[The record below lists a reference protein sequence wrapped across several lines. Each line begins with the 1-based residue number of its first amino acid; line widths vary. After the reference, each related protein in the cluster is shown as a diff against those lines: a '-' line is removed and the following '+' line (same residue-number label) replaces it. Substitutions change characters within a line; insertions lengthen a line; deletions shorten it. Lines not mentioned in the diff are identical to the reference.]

1 MVEDM
6 NGQEHEV
13 CRTACQALTG
23 WSAWYL
29 SDSKNQ
35 ILTGMDKLKEEDM
48 REMSLYLKQTELKN
62 EINERWNWA
71 FIWMDVHCEII
82 GCQQPTTNL
91 THLDPVFIGE
101 LCDEYNAAPANAQY
115 IVYHQEFGNIFRHWL
130 VQVRIRRKKE
140 TSTECFRSVHL
151 RLPTAHGYV
160 CRCRYTTENVRKAT
174 GGARVPAMKEKALHR
189 QWFKGMRNIYNKL
202 IQLSIINMMM
212 VCSIVFDGMDQWK
225 TYAPHLYGK
234 SNEMP
239 SWRFKQKLTGAAMF
253 GGIACSLIEACRPD
267 IAWFCLD
274 IHHHVWLDLWRF

>member
-130 VQVRIRRKKE
+130 VQVRIRRKNCVLLVLGWWVMVSE
-140 TSTECFRSVHL
+140 PPNPELWPISCRTHSSPSTEPSTHRTATLL
-151 RLPTAHGYV
+151 RPSGSFQQQ
-160 CRCRYTTENVRKAT
+160 CCSGCAT
-174 GGARVPAMKEKALHR
+174 G
-189 QWFKGMRNIYNKL
+189 
-202 IQLSIINMMM
+202 
-212 VCSIVFDGMDQWK
+212 
-225 TYAPHLYGK
+225 
-234 SNEMP
+234 
-239 SWRFKQKLTGAAMF
+239 
-253 GGIACSLIEACRPD
+253 
-267 IAWFCLD
+267 AWFQAIVCLGPEEGGPPGPAAS
-274 IHHHVWLDLWRF
+274 R